1 MGVGVLF
8 CLLKYQWMS
17 ELVEV
22 AHDGQALGGS
32 NPGRACVKKFFD
44 RVDKLKKSGKPW
56 YPGASLTKRTGR
68 PVELSCH
75 KRMTIANS
83 MMAAKQRGDL
93 PCYDLALA
101 RCPAATLN
109 ETTGKPFSRR
119 SINKLLNQNATM
131 RTQSTHRSSGL
142 AESGVPSRMTRALNA
157 WNGHDACSKRRK
169 VRLGSS

>member
-44 RVDKLKKSGKPW
+44 RVDELKKSGKPW

-109 ETTGKPFSRR
+109 ETTGKPFSRW
-119 SINKLLNQNATM
+119 SINKLLT
-131 RTQSTHRSSGL
+131 SECYDEDPEH
-142 AESGVPSRMTRALNA
+142 P
-157 WNGHDACSKRRK
+157 
-169 VRLGSS
+169 